1 MVAMVNLGRCEL
13 LVEGAWLLVLVLVCR
28 VFDFFLV
35 LSDFVLRFACIF
47 GNLVLSFDF
56 CFYVDFNV
64 VDFDFDFDSFRQQVG
79 RTISPAADRSILS
92 VLLRVSFKRLLS
104 HPHLQDPLGLIFHG
118 SRLNVLWRLVPTQF
132 DTVRPGCSCAC
143 FRSTSTAVELLEDL
157 HGT

>member
-1 MVAMVNLGRCEL
+1 MRQFIVAMVNLGRCEL

-28 VFDFFLV
+28 DFDFFLD
-35 LSDFVLRFACIF
+35 LFDFVLRLFSF
-47 GNLVLSFDF
+47 GF
-56 CFYVDFNV
+56 CFDVDFNV